1 LTDALERFLRY
12 VRIDTQA
19 DPSSTSVPSTQKQ
32 LDLSRL
38 LVDEL
43 HELGLADAELDEH
56 GYVLATVPA
65 TIDREVPTIA
75 LLAHVDVAPDAPA
88 SDVKPQVVRYTGGR
102 LSLPGNPEIAL
113 DPELSPQLN
122 RCIGHD
128 LVTSD
133 GTTLLGADNKAGVAE
148 IMAAAA
154 HLLLHPELEHG
165 PVRICFTRDEEVGRG
180 VELLDL
186 DRLGADAAYT
196 IDGSDVGS
204 VECETFSALEAKVTF
219 TGVAVHPGYA
229 KDRMVNALKVA
240 GDFLASLP
248 RDRLSPETTA
258 GREGFVHP
266 MSMSGHEY
274 ELTISMNLR
283 DFDDELLSEHEQ
295 LVRRLA
301 AEAVA
306 AHPGSSVRV
315 EIAQPYRNM
324 KEYLVDHPKVAEAA
338 VEAVKR
344 AGLEPKLTFV
354 RGGTDGARLSQLGLP
369 TPNLFSGQQDI
380 HALNEWVSVADMRA
394 AVATVVHL
402 TQIWAEA
409 ASGAQGA

>member
-1 LTDALERFLRY
+1 
-12 VRIDTQA
+12 
-19 DPSSTSVPSTQKQ
+19 
-32 LDLSRL
+32 
-38 LVDEL
+38 
-43 HELGLADAELDEH
+43 
-56 GYVLATVPA
+56 
-65 TIDREVPTIA
+65 
-75 LLAHVDVAPDAPA
+75 
-88 SDVKPQVVRYTGGR
+88 
-102 LSLPGNPEIAL
+102 
-113 DPELSPQLN
+113 
-122 RCIGHD
+122 
-128 LVTSD
+128 
-133 GTTLLGADNKAGVAE
+133 
-148 IMAAAA
+148 
-154 HLLLHPELEHG
+154 
-165 PVRICFTRDEEVGRG
+165 
-180 VELLDL
+180 
-186 DRLGADAAYT
+186 
-196 IDGSDVGS
+196 
-204 VECETFSALEAKVTF
+204 
-219 TGVAVHPGYA
+219 
-229 KDRMVNALKVA
+229 
-240 GDFLASLP
+240 
-248 RDRLSPETTA
+248 
-258 GREGFVHP
+258 
-266 MSMSGHEY
+266 
-274 ELTISMNLR
+274 MNLR